1 VGRIG
6 IGVQACGC
14 VCGFGLGEV
23 RAFFFCSTVALG
35 IGVPCCML
43 GRIILR
49 SVVLWSDACFFCG
62 WVSGL
67 GRVEVVSLVV
77 QFGSACLRAEWVVV

>member
-1 VGRIG
+1 
-6 IGVQACGC
+6 
-14 VCGFGLGEV
+14 
-23 RAFFFCSTVALG
+23 
-35 IGVPCCML
+35 ML